1 MKAEWKMKEDSLSV
15 EDEER
20 TGYSILSRNARSR
33 EPNDLVSEGA
43 ASVHG
48 APQRR
53 QNGRGREGWGGGGGG
68 EDARSPPFGARG

>member
-1 MKAEWKMKEDSLSV
+1 MNAEWKMKEDSLSV

-48 APQRR
+48 APRRR
-53 QNGRGREGWGGGGGG
+53 QNGRGRVGATAALMEGALVASTGVG
-68 EDARSPPFGARG
+68 